1 LEGPLGTAHGDNIK
15 KEAVTAATDG
25 ESMREWVGGR
35 AQTGTVRMQVRPR
48 EGLLLWGLESAPTC
62 RLDLR
67 FTLTGRTGINLS
79 VPVTHFPKMAD
90 FVEELVKGLFTEEL
104 VWPQCA
110 CVNILPPPFTPVE
123 FRCVNCELP
132 PVLFFRATNPGVHSL
147 ASPGVPSAAA
157 V

>member
-1 LEGPLGTAHGDNIK
+1 ME
-15 KEAVTAATDG
+15 
-25 ESMREWVGGR
+25 
-35 AQTGTVRMQVRPR
+35 VRPR

-110 CVNILPPPFTPVE
+110 CVNILPPPFRPVE
-123 FRCVNCELP
+123 FRCVNCESS
-132 PVLFFRATNPGVHSL
+132 PVLRVVLQTPASIRSRCWAFRHPLPLLSDSG
-147 ASPGVPSAAA
+147 G
-157 V
+157 

>member
-1 LEGPLGTAHGDNIK
+1 
-15 KEAVTAATDG
+15 
-25 ESMREWVGGR
+25 MRME
-35 AQTGTVRMQVRPR
+35 VRPR
-48 EGLLLWGLESAPTC
+48 EGLLLWGLDSAPTC

-110 CVNILPPPFTPVE
+110 CVNILPPPFRPVE
-123 FRCVNCELP
+123 FRCMNMRGAASSAC
-132 PVLFFRATNPGVHSL
+132 RAAHPGVYST
-147 ASPGVPSAAA
+147 GVAGRPITLAAA
-157 V
+157 CLILIAEP